1 MYFGFGV
8 KTSFK
13 TLPLVLSYHYVAPSG
28 GFGQDLLTMRVSHYE
43 LFEGGYGQWALT
55 ARFLPKDETLAEA
68 NWGVTASSYGHLVG
82 FVGSIGPLH

>member
-13 TLPLVLSYHYVAPSG
+13 TLPLVLSYRYVAPSG
-28 GFGQDLLTMRVSHYE
+28 GFGQDLLTMCVSHYE

-55 ARFLPKDETLAEA
+55 ARFLPKDDTLAEA
-68 NWGVTASSYGHLVG
+68 NWA
-82 FVGSIGPLH
+82 